1 MQLPAAPYA
10 VLWNWRSDAEGAYQR
25 VLRVQA
31 TTAPRA
37 LTEARKQLA
46 DQCDNAGHDM
56 LVWDILRVQDATTE
70 EAA

>member
-1 MQLPAAPYA
+1 MQLSAVPYA
-10 VLWNWRSDAEGAYQR
+10 VLWNWRSDAEDAHRR

-46 DQCDNAGHDM
+46 DQCPNAGHEM
-56 LVWDILRVQDATTE
+56 LVWDILRTQAATTE